1 MTEVSHQIIAV
12 AVGWLAYFV
21 IHSLTASTQFKDAS
35 VQRLGL
41 NSARYRL
48 LYVVVSTVLLLP
60 LAYLIGSDSTPMLWQ
75 HDGVVKII
83 LNVISLLAIIGF
95 VIVARSYNMISF
107 LGLKTQAAQH
117 GFKVSW
123 LHRYVR
129 HPWYFFGLI
138 IIWTRDMSLLW
149 LISCI
154 CITVYLIVGSW
165 LEEKKLVTEFGE
177 VYRYYQKQVP
187 GLLMIPGRYISDND
201 LQKIERL
208 KV

>member
-12 AVGWLAYFV
+12 VVGWLAYFV

-35 VQRLGL
+35 AQRLGL
-41 NSARYRL
+41 GSARYRL

-75 HDGVVKII
+75 HAGVVKII
-83 LNVISLLAIIGF
+83 LNVISLLAIVGF

-107 LGLKTQAAQH
+107 LGLKTQEVQH

-187 GLLMIPGRYISDND
+187 GLLMIPGRYVSDND
-201 LQKIERL
+201 LQEIERL
-208 KV
+208 KA